1 MKRHL
6 TDKGIQAVK
15 VPSKGQLE
23 VFDLGYPGLALRVG
37 IGGAKSFI
45 LFYRHRNKLSRV
57 TLGRWPEVSL
67 AEARERWR
75 KTREAV
81 AKGEDPSPRPD
92 TKPDALAFE
101 RVVEEWLRRDV
112 GTRNKASGA
121 QRVGQLVEFDMLP
134 AWRGRRIDEITS
146 KDVIA
151 LLDAIMDRGAVVKAR
166 RVYAHLHRLFKWCRA
181 RHLITAD
188 PMEGLEK
195 PGSEKSR
202 ERALTDA
209 ELTAV
214 WQGCDAG
221 PFGNIVKMLILT
233 GARREEIGQLKWSEI
248 QGDQIYLAGH
258 RTKNGQP
265 HIIPLTKP
273 ALDLLASVPRIVGHE
288 HVFTAG
294 DDKPVSG
301 WSRAKSRLDKASGV
315 KEWRV
320 HDLRRTLA
328 VGMQKLQIGLQV
340 VESIL
345 GHSAGSRAGIV
356 GVYQVHNYAV
366 EKRQALDTWSAY
378 VFSQLKQ
385 SS

>member
-6 TDKGIQAVK
+6 TDKGIAAVK
-15 VPSKGQLE
+15 VPTRGQLE
-23 VFDLGYPGLALRVG
+23 VFDLGYPGLALRVSL
-37 IGGAKSFI
+37 GGAKSFV

-67 AEARERWR
+67 ADARERWR

-81 AKGEDPSPRPD
+81 AKGEDPAPRPD
-92 TKPDALAFE
+92 KPNALAFE
-101 RVVEEWLRRDV
+101 HVVEEWLRRDV
-112 GTRNKASGA
+112 APRNKAASA
-121 QRVGQLVEFDMLP
+121 RRVGQLVEFDMLP
-134 AWRGRRIDEITS
+134 AWRGRHIGDITS

-151 LLDAIMDRGAVVKAR
+151 VLDAITDRGAVVKAR
-166 RVYAHLHRLFKWCRA
+166 RVYAHLHRMFKWCKGRGLVVN
-181 RHLITAD
+181 H
-188 PMEGLEK
+188 PMEGMEK

-214 WQGCDAG
+214 WHSCDAG

-248 QGDQIYLAGH
+248 QGDQIYLEGN
-258 RTKNGQP
+258 RTKNGLP

-328 VGMQKLQIGLQV
+328 VGMQKLGIGLQV

-345 GHSAGSRAGIV
+345 GHTAGSRAGIV
-356 GVYQVHNYAV
+356 GVYQTHNFAR
-366 EKRQALDTWSAY
+366 EKREALDAWSAY
-378 VFSQLKQ
+378 VFGLLRPSC
-385 SS
+385 